1 LRACSIEGVETNLGL
16 HRSIAAAPDF
26 LRGGVDTRWLPQFL
40 AARQQENR
48 DEQYPARRGLDP
60 RRQPVPLERDRS
72 STPRQILEIAP
83 LLDRVGF
90 RAIDYNSSTHMGI
103 AVRNH
108 REDPWER
115 IRLTRELMPRTPL
128 QFIGTGFRFISWET
142 AHPEFMKLVYERLD
156 RARYLA
162 LRRARSHARHG
173 SGARVG
179 AARSSARRPRGPSRR

>member
-1 LRACSIEGVETNLGL
+1 VSNIQLVEVSI
-16 HRSIAAAPDF
+16 
-26 LRGGVDTRWLPQFL
+26 
-40 AARQQENR
+40 R
-48 DEQYPARRGLDP
+48 DGNQCLWSATEFNTG
-60 RRQPVPLERDRS
+60 
-72 STPRQILEIAP
+72 QILEIAP

-142 AHPEFMKLVYERLD
+142 AHPEFMQLVYERLVEHGISRFVVLD
-156 RARYLA
+156 PMHDMDAVLA
-162 LRRARSHARHG
+162 
-173 SGARVG
+173 
-179 AARSSARRPRGPSRR
+179 SARTIKRDQVPEDITGAVAFLCGPESSFITGQTMVIDGGQYFH